1 MLINLSTIDFSS
13 VSSGSSL
20 NIQEEKTVDML
31 LTDNSID
38 ILPDTGFD
46 GMAKV
51 IVSHAPVKETV
62 EQTITTNGSHVITP
76 DTGYDAMIQ
85 CVVDVNVSGE
95 IDFSSIGY
103 TPEMTKEINDKI
115 NSDIVYSEQLLARYS
130 DTNRYDYN
138 VKLVYAPLFPTQ
150 NRTDFKNMFN
160 GCSSLTSIP
169 ALDTANGTNFNHMFY
184 GCSFLTILSP
194 LDTAKGTD
202 FGWMFS
208 SCSLLTSIPALD
220 TANGTNFESMFNGC
234 SLLTSIPALDTANG
248 TNFKNMFYNCYN
260 LTILS
265 PLDVSKGNFFRNM
278 FNNCYK
284 LTTVPQL
291 DTLNGTN
298 FSYMFANCYDLTTIS
313 QLNLS
318 NGTDFS
324 YMFQLCKKLINI
336 TLNGSINIGID
347 FGYCTELSFD
357 SIKSI
362 LTACSKTTNTNSKTV
377 SFKKT
382 IQDQNNELP
391 NLVASCTE
399 KGWQI
404 TGLTITQ

>member
-20 NIQEEKTVDML
+20 NIQEEKTVNML

-51 IVSHAPVKETV
+51 IVSHAPVQETV
-62 EQTITTNGSHVITP
+62 EQTITANGSHVITP
-76 DTGYDAMIQ
+76 DTGYDAMIK

-115 NSDIVYSEQLLARYS
+115 NRDIVYSEQLLAKYS
-130 DTNRYDYN
+130 DTNRYEYDL
-138 VKLVYAPLFPTQ
+138 KLVYAPLFPTQ
-150 NRTDFKNMFN
+150 NRTNFGSMFSGCSSLTSIPVLDTAKGTDFSWMFSGCSSLTSIPALDTANGTNFERMFN

-169 ALDTANGTNFNHMFY
+169 ALDTANGTNFRTMFN
-184 GCSFLTILSP
+184 GCSS
-194 LDTAKGTD
+194 
-202 FGWMFS
+202 
-208 SCSLLTSIPALD
+208 LTSIPALD
-220 TANGTNFESMFNGC
+220 TANGTNFGTMFNGC
-234 SLLTSIPALDTANG
+234 RSLTSIPALDTANG
-248 TNFKNMFYNCYN
+248 TNFGVMFQTCRS
-260 LTILS
+260 LTSI
-265 PLDVSKGNFFRNM
+265 PA
-278 FNNCYK
+278 
-284 LTTVPQL
+284 L
-291 DTLNGTN
+291 DTSQGTDFN
-298 FSYMFANCYDLTTIS
+298 YMVSGCENLTTIS

-318 NGTDFS
+318 NGTNFNR
-324 YMFQLCKKLINI
+324 MFQSCKKLINI

-347 FGYCTELSFD
+347 FDYCTELSFD

-377 SFKKT
+377 KFNKT
-382 IQDQNNELP
+382 IQDQNNELT

-399 KGWQI
+399 KGWTI